1 MGNKMA
7 IKITHY
13 NQFKG
18 EGFCKGSFGIHI
30 EEWDLNLRD
39 IREMQKHDGSRW
51 FAYPSKE
58 YVDKKG
64 EKKYS
69 QYFYF
74 GKETNERFQ
83 AKLRLALTEYK
94 ASKGIQ
100 DGEQGQNTQ
109 SSDVPF

>member
-1 MGNKMA
+1 MA
-7 IKITHY
+7 IKITYY
-13 NQFKG
+13 NEFKG
-18 EGFCKGSFGIHI
+18 EGFCKGSFGLYI
-30 EEWDLNLRD
+30 EEWDLTFRD
-39 IREMQKHDGSRW
+39 IREMQKPDGSRW

-83 AKLRLALTEYK
+83 AKIRLALIDYK
-94 ASKGIQ
+94 REKGI
-100 DGEQGQNTQ
+100 EQEQNPQ
-109 SSDVPF
+109 NGNVPF